1 MKKIKSIGKKVMS
14 VGLAAS
20 LLLAPVSANKCFA
33 APKDAQQIMEEQ
45 KKANKVYR
53 DSKESNLILIAL
65 ILIFAAYCGYN
76 NPETV
81 KKAAEVISGSVKGT
95 CNFIGDKKEAITKFW
110 TAHGDS
116 IVKELGFVKAF
127 GVRTATDIGTFI
139 KALLVLAKHLGED
152 VFELGDC
159 VYRILERIGFKNVLS
174 AVGGLYVTNKLCN
187 VTKGVYNKVSGLFKS
202 KKNEQEKDNKEKT
215 TNTVKIDV
223 NVKENE
229 NVKVK
234 ENVSVNVKWLNE
246 NGDKLKKALGL

>member
-1 MKKIKSIGKKVMS
+1 MKKVKSIGKKVMS
-14 VGLAAS
+14 VGLAVS
-20 LLLAPVSANKCFA
+20 LFLAPVGANKCFA

-116 IVKELGFVKAF
+116 IVKELGFVKDF

-174 AVGGLYVTNKLCN
+174 AVGAGYVTKKLWDG
-187 VTKGVYNKVSGLFKS
+187 TKWAYNKVTGWFKS
-202 KKNEQEKDNKEKT
+202 EPKKEKSGVKKFDMSLVIKDDDSE
-215 TNTVKIDV
+215 TN
-223 NVKENE
+223 NNE
-229 NVKVK
+229 AMIGAAYARIM
-234 ENVSVNVKWLNE
+234 
-246 NGDKLKKALGL
+246 NGYQS